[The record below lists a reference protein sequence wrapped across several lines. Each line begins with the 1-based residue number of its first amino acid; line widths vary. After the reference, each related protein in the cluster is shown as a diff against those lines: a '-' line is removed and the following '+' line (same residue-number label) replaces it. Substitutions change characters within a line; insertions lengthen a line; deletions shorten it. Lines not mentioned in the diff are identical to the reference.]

1 MGLKE
6 DIIEVLKE
14 NDLTIDQIAN
24 KLKSNKNSIRTI
36 INRDLKPPKLIIE
49 TNSFRYKYKIYA
61 LNTPENVYRHL
72 SHILMYRSA
81 LFGRIDE
88 GLSKVNVWL
97 STIKEFKEN
106 WEIFLMETNSSSN
119 RIKREINRRSKQLNK
134 LEPYSILVKI
144 LKDQYKLILNYLSK
158 EFRNLS
164 IARRNNKNYY
174 IDLELIFKGDQDLTE
189 IIDKFIKWEKETN
202 GFFKKLRSK

>member
-14 NDLTIDQIAN
+14 NDFTIDQIAY

-36 INRDLKPPKLIIE
+36 INRDLKASKLIIE
-49 TNSFRYKYKIYA
+49 TNSFRYKYKIYT
-61 LNTPENVYRHL
+61 LNTPENTYRHL
-72 SHILMYRSA
+72 SHIVMYRSV
-81 LFGRIDE
+81 LFGRIYE

-97 STIKEFKEN
+97 SAIKEFKEN
-106 WEIFLMETNSSSN
+106 WKIFLIETNSSSN
-119 RIKREINRRSKQLNK
+119 SIKREIKRRSKQLNK
-134 LEPYSILVKI
+134 LKPYSIFLKN
-144 LKDQYKLILNYLSK
+144 LKDQYNLILNYLRE

-164 IARRNNKNYY
+164 IARRNEKNYY
-174 IDLELIFKGDQDLTE
+174 IDLELIFKRDQDLTE
-189 IIDKFIKWEKETN
+189 IVDKFIKWEKETN